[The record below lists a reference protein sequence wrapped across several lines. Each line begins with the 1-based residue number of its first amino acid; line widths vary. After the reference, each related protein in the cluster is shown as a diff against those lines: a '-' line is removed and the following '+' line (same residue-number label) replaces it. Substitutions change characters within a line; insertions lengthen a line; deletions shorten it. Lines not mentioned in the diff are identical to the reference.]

1 MSVCVVGTILNILP
15 MGSVAMGYGELCLS
29 HLKLPLVGCLP
40 FILFYMGVYQDEA
53 AGSGENK
60 SFWLFIA
67 SHQFCMVLVALP
79 QPGLIVMLLRSP
91 QQ

>member
-1 MSVCVVGTILNILP
+1 
-15 MGSVAMGYGELCLS
+15 MGYGELCLS

-40 FILFYMGVYQDEA
+40 FILFYVGVYQDEV
-53 AGSGENK
+53 GSGENN
-60 SFWLFIA
+60 SFWLFITT
-67 SHQFCMVLVALP
+67 HQFCMDLVALP